1 MSTIQSAIDNLVT
14 YTELGNLKLN
24 EEIAFARKASRFIK

>member
-24 EEIAFARKASRFIK
+24 EDVKSCV